1 MLTVGLTASAQY
13 YIPPDPFNDMLKESY
28 GIWPNMGQVTDLQDS
43 ATPYIKFYTTGALPR
58 AYFHK
63 EGTFS
68 LVVATPGDSL
78 SGDTLRRLDIT
89 CAGEHAQYP
98 DPVVWEMKDQYAHF
112 YLPSCAPDGATFVH
126 PYHRVIYPGIYPHI
140 DMHIYSGMVG
150 QKIAFVINP
159 EGDPKDIELK
169 FTGQDQM
176 DVDIYGNLKLLL
188 EGEWVTIP
196 QAMAYQVANDGS
208 IIPVNWTA
216 GYDAY
221 ENVGRAYF
229 NFSNYDHGKPLVFLV
244 GPPALG
250 GNTIYEEEGLCWS
263 TYYGA
268 EDFDMLTDIKPDSE
282 GNFYVAGRTESP
294 ILNFPS
300 VTGTSITPG
309 DVHSLATLTKF
320 NQSHLLQWTAF
331 LGNSNIWNGGYTE
344 ATGLA
349 IKADPVRIYLVGNT
363 ASFNFFPTFLAG
375 AYNEVDPHNTQDKG
389 FLARFDDQGVR
400 DWATIYGMSKVQIH
414 AVDVVPHA
422 DQIVISGTTEG
433 NLPGDHLNDH
443 HGGKD
448 AFVALFDA
456 NESPLWSRFYGGA
469 NNEDLAL
476 VKAAQDRI
484 VLAGNTESSNIPV
497 LANVP
502 TLSFAEAYH
511 GSRDIFIAQYSY
523 TGNVEWATYLGGP
536 DADELAPKGIA
547 VNKDLYLTGS
557 CGTLPTM
564 VEGDGWNDQES
575 DLSGNNGFIA
585 EFAHLSNAGKWIT
598 YLGGGDNH
606 SPYCLTLG
614 QDDELTVGG
623 YTNEAAPGLHPW
635 PGHYYQ
641 PTYNLDQNL
650 LAQDGFIANF
660 DQHQDLRWY
669 TLFGGDAGGLP
680 QPQNV
685 RAVSDFGGSIYAVG
699 YTTMPNGAPG
709 NYFPLDGEENAGYFF
724 NPLYNYNGLLGGAS
738 DAFITQFCDESVVGV
753 AENQAVDRSE
763 FRAFWTADGV
773 LNLLNLADGLHQLR
787 VYDPQGRLVLE
798 REVRSAAGRSGAIA
812 FAQPSMAVYIAVVD
826 GQIAD
831 RFIPLR

>member
-1 MLTVGLTASAQY
+1 M
-13 YIPPDPFNDMLKESY
+13 
-28 GIWPNMGQVTDLQDS
+28 
-43 ATPYIKFYTTGALPR
+43 
-58 AYFHK
+58 
-63 EGTFS
+63 
-68 LVVATPGDSL
+68 VATPGDSL

-159 EGDPKDIELK
+159 EGHPKDIELK

-389 FLARFDDQGVR
+389 FLARFDDQKVR

-422 DQIVISGTTEG
+422 DRTRSRGPPRATCPGSPERSSRREGRLRRLVRCQRVPPLEPLLRRGEQREPCTGKRPHKMDRARGEYGELQHSGFG
-433 NLPGDHLNDH
+433 QCAHAKLCGSLPRQ
-443 HGGKD
+443 
-448 AFVALFDA
+448 
-456 NESPLWSRFYGGA
+456 PR
-469 NNEDLAL
+469 
-476 VKAAQDRI
+476 
-484 VLAGNTESSNIPV
+484 
-497 LANVP
+497 
-502 TLSFAEAYH
+502 
-511 GSRDIFIAQYSY
+511 
-523 TGNVEWATYLGGP
+523 YLHRP
-536 DADELAPKGIA
+536 IQ
-547 VNKDLYLTGS
+547 LYRERG
-557 CGTLPTM
+557 
-564 VEGDGWNDQES
+564 
-575 DLSGNNGFIA
+575 
-585 EFAHLSNAGKWIT
+585 
-598 YLGGGDNH
+598 
-606 SPYCLTLG
+606 
-614 QDDELTVGG
+614 VG
-623 YTNEAAPGLHPW
+623 H
-635 PGHYYQ
+635 
-641 PTYNLDQNL
+641 
-650 LAQDGFIANF
+650 
-660 DQHQDLRWY
+660 
-669 TLFGGDAGGLP
+669 LFGGTGCG
-680 QPQNV
+680 
-685 RAVSDFGGSIYAVG
+685 
-699 YTTMPNGAPG
+699 
-709 NYFPLDGEENAGYFF
+709 
-724 NPLYNYNGLLGGAS
+724 
-738 DAFITQFCDESVVGV
+738 
-753 AENQAVDRSE
+753 
-763 FRAFWTADGV
+763 
-773 LNLLNLADGLHQLR
+773 
-787 VYDPQGRLVLE
+787 
-798 REVRSAAGRSGAIA
+798 
-812 FAQPSMAVYIAVVD
+812 
-826 GQIAD
+826 
-831 RFIPLR
+831 